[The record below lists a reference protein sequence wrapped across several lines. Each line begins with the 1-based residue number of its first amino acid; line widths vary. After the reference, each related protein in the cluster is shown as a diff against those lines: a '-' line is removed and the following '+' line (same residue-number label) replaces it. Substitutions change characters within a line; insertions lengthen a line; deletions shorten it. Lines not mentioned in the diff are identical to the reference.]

1 MQFTSSR
8 NSAPRFRFRGGCIA
22 LLLWAGFGSASLP
35 APVHAATTT
44 TLPRLP
50 AHPKPAPDGQRF
62 LFVVDISSGTRS
74 LDAANR
80 QALFDLIFTGLEGQM
95 RTGDSFGLWL
105 FNDELHAGQFPMQ
118 VWVETNALT
127 SASLAAKYLR
137 EQKYAGKSRPEAVM
151 PRLLNL
157 VKSVRDVNVI
167 LISNG
172 ETPLQG
178 TPFDANIS
186 GVYERRKADRNKE
199 QKPFV
204 TLLVARGGAIVSG
217 TVVLA
222 GEYFALPERPV
233 SALASAAGT
242 NRVASVTNAVA
253 ARHAPPPRVEIGE
266 PQTTVSLNPQPPP
279 PVAPPKAKVMQF
291 VTRSNSAPAPNPIA
305 RTAAPVTNTG
315 VAAAA
320 PPTDSAPPARAPTP
334 TAPLPS
340 PFTDAMTVAARGPA
354 LSPETVPITAI
365 KPAVAPVTASPS
377 LLTTPGETSGGLL
390 LVIGGSLLA
399 GCLALLFLVL
409 RRGRRESGGS
419 FISQSM
425 GRR

>member
-1 MQFTSSR
+1 ML
-8 NSAPRFRFRGGCIA
+8 RFRFRSGCIA
-22 LLLWAGFGSASLP
+22 LLLWAGLGAASLTAP
-35 APVHAATTT
+35 ARAATTT

-50 AHPKPAPDGQRF
+50 MHPKPAPDGQRF

-118 VWVETNALT
+118 VWVETNTLA
-127 SASLAAKYLR
+127 SASLAARYLR
-137 EQKYAGKSRPEAVM
+137 EQKYAGKSRPEMVM

-172 ETPLQG
+172 EKPLEG

-217 TVVLA
+217 AVVLA
-222 GEYFALPERPV
+222 GEYFALPDRPA
-233 SALASAAGT
+233 SPLASAAGT
-242 NRVASVTNAVA
+242 NRVATAPDAVA
-253 ARHAPPPRVEIGE
+253 ARRAPPPQVEIGE
-266 PQTTVSLNPQPPP
+266 PQTTVSLNPQPAPP
-279 PVAPPKAKVMQF
+279 AAPPKKKVMQI
-291 VTRSNSAPAPNPIA
+291 VTRTNPAPATNPVA
-305 RTAAPVTNTG
+305 MTALPVTNTS
-315 VAAAA
+315 VAAV
-320 PPTDSAPPARAPTP
+320 PVPAPTP
-334 TAPLPS
+334 VAPLPS
-340 PFTDAMTVAARGPA
+340 PFTDAMPVAARGPA
-354 LSPETVPITAI
+354 LSPDAVPLTDIEPTAPPVAAA
-365 KPAVAPVTASPS
+365 PAI
-377 LLTTPGETSGGLL
+377 LTTPGGTSGGYLIA
-390 LVIGGSLLA
+390 IGGVLLA

-409 RRGRRESGGS
+409 RRGRRELDGS
-419 FISQSM
+419 FITQSM